1 MSSSNTPSR
10 YVYENGKH
18 EVKEPYLSRGFT
30 HYRIFANS
38 VKLRRYVTLTG
49 PNNANH
55 VTTYARYLYQVH
67 LWETKKEL
75 IPEGME
81 VDHINDNFL
90 DDRIENLQLLTRY
103 ENIRKRDRVKY
114 GNCPITDEL
123 ISRVRNWLS
132 LGLNVH
138 AIAKNLQKGQG
149 FVRYLVTEFLP
160 EFAARVAITYESR
173 EDRSIHDMIAAGKGN
188 KEIAEEIGCDSSTVS
203 RIRAKYF
210 SNLTAEVTRK
220 EMRDRIEEAVRNGRT
235 DTDIANE
242 LGCQTSNISYY
253 IKTHMPDVYAQRR
266 ENDEDRKEIYEKIFA
281 LAKDLNVK
289 YGDIS
294 KKSGAVPPIVHYA
307 ISRYLPEY
315 TEVTRDGKRL
325 RIAKQKIADGENE
338 KDVAEWYGVTKSALR
353 NILCRNID
361 NWDLPIEDKKKLFV
375 SLMREGYPQY
385 EAANEACIAPS
396 MATKWCA
403 AECPEESTVARI
415 MRACIGQGCP
425 TVYEDICEAFKKLI
439 PTTTVAALLQKD
451 ERLKESAIYRACREM
466 GIDYPPKN

>member
-1 MSSSNTPSR
+1 MRIDTSAIDNG
-10 YVYENGKH
+10 YVKI
-18 EVKEPYLSRGFT
+18 KEPFLSMGYDRGYVSNIGGEVRRT
-30 HYRIFANS
+30 MRVSNS
-38 VKLRRYVTLTG
+38 KSGAAQIMPYS
-49 PNNANH
+49 
-55 VTTYARYLYQVH
+55 RYLYQVH
-67 LWETKKEL
+67 LWETKKEM

-81 VDHINDNFL
+81 VDHINDICT

-103 ENIRKRDRVKY
+103 ENIRKRDRAKY
-114 GNCPITDEL
+114 RTIPITDEL
-123 ISRVRNWLS
+123 IGKVRSW
-132 LGLNVH
+132 LGLGLSVH

-173 EDRSIHDMIAAGKGN
+173 EDRTIHDMIAAGKGN

-220 EMRDRIEEAVRNGRT
+220 EMRDRIEEAIRNGRT
-235 DTDIANE
+235 DTQIADE
-242 LGCQTSNISYY
+242 LGCQSSNISYY
-253 IKTHMPDVYAQRR
+253 IKTYMPDVYAQRR
-266 ENDEDRKEIYEKIFA
+266 ENDEGRKERNEKIYA
-281 LAKDLNVK
+281 LAKDLEIK
-289 YGDIS
+289 YPDIS
-294 KKSGAVPPIVHYA
+294 KMVGVEPRIVNDVL
-307 ISRYLPEY
+307 SRHLPEY

-325 RIAKQKIADGENE
+325 RIAKQKIADGASIE
-338 KDVAEWYGVTKSALR
+338 DAAEWYGVTKAALQ

-361 NWDLPIEDKKKLFV
+361 NWDLPTEDKKKLFV
-375 SLMREGYPQY
+375 SMMREGYPQY

-403 AECPEESTVARI
+403 TECPEESTVARI

-466 GIDYPPKN
+466 GVDYPPKN